1 VAADGISITGGPDHQ
16 QVTLRQ
22 DGQTVATADVDFTA
36 GPQAVHAVLHGRVQ
50 PLPPHTGGRLVDAV
64 VDLLEA
70 AGTVRV
76 DAAVPAVDADLVQR
90 LRERTH
96 DLSTRRAGTT
106 VLITAHPQPTTHEPA
121 THPTPSPAGPST
133 PDTDQP

>member
-1 VAADGISITGGPDHQ
+1 
-16 QVTLRQ
+16 
-22 DGQTVATADVDFTA
+22 
-36 GPQAVHAVLHGRVQ
+36 
-50 PLPPHTGGRLVDAV
+50 

-96 DLSTRRAGTT
+96 DVTTRRAGTT
-106 VLITAHPQPTTHEPA
+106 VLITAHPA
-121 THPTPSPAGPST
+121 

>member
-16 QVTLRQ
+16 QVTVHQ
-22 DGQTVATADVDFTA
+22 DGQPVAAADVDFTA
-36 GPQAVHAVLHGRVQ
+36 GPDVVHAVLHGRVQ

-64 VDLLEA
+64 VDLLEQ

-96 DLSTRRAGTT
+96 DVTTRRAGTT
-106 VLITAHPQPTTHEPA
+106 VLITAHPQPASPPS
-121 THPTPSPAGPST
+121 PTGPSPAGPAT
-133 PDTDQP
+133 PDTDRP

>member
-16 QVTLRQ
+16 EVTLHQ
-22 DGQTVATADVDFTA
+22 DGQAVAAADVDFTA
-36 GPQAVHAVLHGRVQ
+36 GPQAVQAVLHGWVQ
-50 PLPPHTGGRLVDAV
+50 PLHPHTGGRLVDAV

-70 AGTVRV
+70 AGTVGV

-96 DLSTRRAGTT
+96 NVSTRRAGTA
-106 VLITAHPQPTTHEPA
+106 VLITAHPA
-121 THPTPSPAGPST
+121 PSPAGPAT